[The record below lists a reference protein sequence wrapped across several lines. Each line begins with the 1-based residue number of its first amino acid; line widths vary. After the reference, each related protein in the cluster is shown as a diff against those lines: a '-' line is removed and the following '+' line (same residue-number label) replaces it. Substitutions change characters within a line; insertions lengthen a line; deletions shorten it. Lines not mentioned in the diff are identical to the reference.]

1 MTKSTLHFFC
11 GKMGSG
17 KSTAARTIAEET
29 KAVLLSEDEWLG
41 ALYPGEIQSVADY
54 ATYSGRLK
62 PLVKALVQAMLVK
75 GQDVVLDFPANTP
88 KQRAWLKAISDE
100 VEAEHRLYFLDVED
114 EICLSRIEKRAKE
127 QPERAKTDTREMFFA
142 LLPYYSPPEEDGLN
156 VLKL

>member
-54 ATYSGRLK
+54 ATFSGRLK
-62 PLVKALVQAMLVK
+62 PLVKALVQGLLLK
-75 GQDVVLDFPANTP
+75 GQNIVLDFPANTP
-88 KQRAWLKAISDE
+88 KQRAWLKGISDE
-100 VEAEHRLYFLDVED
+100 VEAEHQLHFLDVED
-114 EICLSRIEKRAKE
+114 EVCLSRIEKRAKE
-127 QPERAKTDTREMFFA
+127 QPERAQTDTRDMFFA
-142 LLPYYSPPEEDGLN
+142 LLPFFSPPEEDGLN